1 MGEKIMYTAML
12 NKKIVLAVSEA
23 NLVNVGRKS
32 LNMDDYRCPHCN
44 KKVILIISEQ
54 KAAFFKHLTN
64 YSNAMGEKEEHHQSK
79 MLLKAAL
86 TAAGFNA
93 QVEIPLADGQLRAD
107 VLASEKLAFEVQ
119 CAPLSEAEF
128 THRHS
133 LYSQIGVTDIWIV
146 GRRHYLKRRLKHTQ
160 LIFFRQNK
168 LWGNYYLEINPK
180 KNMFCLKYNILQE
193 QITNHLHYQIKY
205 FALDELDIKTFWHFT
220 PIKKRYFIN
229 INSQKKYLKKQ
240 LAQKTKL
247 GLRIGELLYQ
257 KGLTI
262 DDLPDEVFTTWRN
275 PGELDSITKFL
286 QK

>member
-1 MGEKIMYTAML
+1 M
-12 NKKIVLAVSEA
+12 
-23 NLVNVGRKS
+23 
-32 LNMDDYRCPHCN
+32 
-44 KKVILIISEQ
+44 
-54 KAAFFKHLTN
+54 
-64 YSNAMGEKEEHHQSK
+64 
-79 MLLKAAL
+79 
-86 TAAGFNA
+86 
-93 QVEIPLADGQLRAD
+93 
-107 VLASEKLAFEVQ
+107 
-119 CAPLSEAEF
+119 
-128 THRHS
+128 
-133 LYSQIGVTDIWIV
+133 
-146 GRRHYLKRRLKHTQ
+146 
-160 LIFFRQNK
+160 
-168 LWGNYYLEINPK
+168 
-180 KNMFCLKYNILQE
+180 QE

-262 DDLPDEVFTTWRN
+262 DDLQDEVFTTWRN